1 MYVYSLSSTCMAT
14 WLVSIANSV
23 DLLTDQLMHKEHC
36 VAFDT
41 INVANTVDTCT
52 CTCTSTVYP

>member
-1 MYVYSLSSTCMAT
+1 MYH

-36 VAFDT
+36 VTSDT

-52 CTCTSTVYP
+52 CTSTVYP